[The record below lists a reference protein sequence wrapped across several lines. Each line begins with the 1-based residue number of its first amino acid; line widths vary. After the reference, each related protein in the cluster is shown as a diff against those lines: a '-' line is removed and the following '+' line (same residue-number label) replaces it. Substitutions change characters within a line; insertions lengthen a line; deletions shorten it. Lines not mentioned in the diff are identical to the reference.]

1 MEKASINLLSLTQWR
16 VNHQKLLSE
25 DRPKFLTNDDEN
37 NYSDVRLSVNY
48 KISVNEIK
56 KRHEKYEKWTANR
69 SWWIFYRTDYGS
81 EQLLE
86 SMTYVFNCFL
96 RGHDHPPEL
105 KDACISNLHKKE
117 KEKSSPTIGIYLSV
131 TNSLSRLGIR

>member
-56 KRHEKYEKWTANR
+56 KGMKNMKNGRPTGPGGF
-69 SWWIFYRTDYGS
+69 SI
-81 EQLLE
+81 
-86 SMTYVFNCFL
+86 
-96 RGHDHPPEL
+96 EL
-105 KDACISNLHKKE
+105 IMAQNN
-117 KEKSSPTIGIYLSV
+117 Y
-131 TNSLSRLGIR
+131 